1 VIPEMPCYLKYPR
14 IRLTLDRLT
23 EQVREKVLDELLKQK
38 SDEELHQMT
47 EDEILE
53 LILKIIYWLSK
64 KKMAKEVE
72 TIYV

>member
-1 VIPEMPCYLKYPR
+1 LPCYLKYPR
-14 IRLTLDRLT
+14 IRVTLDGLK
-23 EQVREKVLDELLKQK
+23 EQVREKVLNELLKQK

-47 EDEILE
+47 EDQILE
-53 LILKIIYWLSK
+53 LILRIIYWLRM